1 MKRPP
6 PIRDRYT
13 YRVTWSPEDSEFVGL
28 CVEFPSLSRLAATP
42 NRAFSG
48 IRSLVAEVLRDLEAH
63 GEHIPTP
70 LADRRY
76 SGRFLVRLP
85 PEVHR
90 ALALR
95 AAEEGVSLNRLV
107 SARLSGEAT
116 RDDP

>member
-1 MKRPP
+1 MKRRP
-6 PIRDRYT
+6 PIHDRYT
-13 YRVTWSPEDSEFVGL
+13 YRVTWSPEDGEHVGL

-42 NRAFSG
+42 NRALSG
-48 IRSLVAEVLRDLEAH
+48 IRSLVAEVLRDLEAA
-63 GEHIPTP
+63 GEHIPPP

-107 SARLSGEAT
+107 SARLSGDMTGSGA
-116 RDDP
+116 